1 MAIRSDEITSIIKS
15 AIDDFDSGVETRSVG
30 TVVEVGDGIAQIYGL
45 SGALASEL
53 LEFPNGLMGMAL
65 NLEEETV
72 GAVILGNATAIKEGD
87 TVKTTGRVVQ
97 VPVGAALL
105 GRVVD
110 PLGRPLDDKGPIA
123 TTASRPVERIAPGVI
138 VRQGVDTPV
147 QTGVKAID
155 ALIPIGR
162 GQRELIIGDR
172 QTGKTAICLDTIINQ
187 KGKGLVCIYVAI
199 GQKLSTVANTV
210 AVLEQ
215 YGAMEYT
222 IVVVAGAEEP
232 APLQYLA
239 PYSGVAM
246 GEEVMEN
253 GVEVP
258 GQGLVK
264 DALCVYDDLSKH
276 AWAYREM
283 ALLLRRP
290 PGREA
295 YPGDVFYLHSRLLER
310 AARMNDEN
318 GGGSLTALPI
328 VETQAGDV
336 SAYIPTNIISI
347 TDGQIF
353 LETDLF
359 NAGQRPALNIGI
371 SVSRVGS
378 AAQTK
383 AMKTVAA
390 PLKLD
395 LAQYRS
401 LAAFAQFASD
411 LDKATRD
418 QLTRGEKLS
427 EITKQPQ
434 YQPLG
439 VEKQVAILYAAT
451 KGKLDDVPTP
461 RVREFESQFYRFLET
476 ERPAILTELAD
487 KKALS
492 DDLQQGARRSHR
504 GLPHVASWPRPGE
517 SQTRGKPAGHPQTD
531 RIRQEHQA
539 DHAGDAVRRRVEAEA
554 RPGRHAG
561 CSALLREARRGAG
574 RPRRRA
580 RAGGPPAPRQA
591 GGWQAPDRA
600 DHDGPPAVGAAQHQ
614 HRPVR
619 LARHRRQPG
628 GRGAHHGRAQ
638 GPRRDAPER
647 RAARGPLRD
656 VRRPAGVRR
665 RAAAGPPRHRRLP
678 GRHLRPRRHR
688 LQPPSSRPWSSAR
701 RH

>member
-1 MAIRSDEITSIIKS
+1 MAIRSDEITSIIKA
-15 AIDDFDSGVETRSVG
+15 AIDSFDAAVETRNVG

-45 SGALASEL
+45 EGALASEM
-53 LEFPNGLMGMAL
+53 LEFPGGVMGLAL
-65 NLEEETV
+65 NLQEETV
-72 GAVILGNATAIKEGD
+72 GAVLLGASAAIKEGD

-110 PLGRPLDDKGPIA
+110 ALGRPIDDKGPIA
-123 TTASRPVERIAPGVI
+123 TKASRAVERIAPGVI
-138 VRQGVDTPV
+138 VRQSV
-147 QTGVKAID
+147 D

-172 QTGKTAICLDTIINQ
+172 QTGKTALAIDTIINQ

-215 YGAMEYT
+215 HGAMEHT
-222 IVVVAGAEEP
+222 IVVVAGAEDP

-258 GQGLVK
+258 GQGMVK

-310 AARMNDEN
+310 AARLNEEN

-328 VETQAGDV
+328 IETQAGDV
-336 SAYIPTNIISI
+336 SAYIPTNVISI

-383 AMKTVAA
+383 AMKKVAA

-395 LAQYRS
+395 LAQYRA

-427 EITKQPQ
+427 EIVKQPQ
-434 YQPLG
+434 YQPLP
-439 VEKQVAILYAAT
+439 VEKQVAILYVAT
-451 KGKLDDVPTP
+451 TGKVDDIPTV
-461 RVREFESQFYRFLET
+461 RVKEFETQLYRYLET
-476 ERPAILTELAD
+476 EHPTILEELGKTKNLTDELAKQLD
-487 KKALS
+487 
-492 DDLQQGARRSHR
+492 
-504 GLPHVASWPRPGE
+504 
-517 SQTRGKPAGHPQTD
+517 
-531 RIRQEHQA
+531 
-539 DHAGDAVRRRVEAEA
+539 DAVDEFRK
-554 RPGRHAG
+554 
-561 CSALLREARRGAG
+561 SF
-574 RPRRRA
+574 
-580 RAGGPPAPRQA
+580 
-591 GGWQAPDRA
+591 
-600 DHDGPPAVGAAQHQ
+600 
-614 HRPVR
+614 
-619 LARHRRQPG
+619 LA
-628 GRGAHHGRAQ
+628 
-638 GPRRDAPER
+638 
-647 RAARGPLRD
+647 
-656 VRRPAGVRR
+656 
-665 RAAAGPPRHRRLP
+665 
-678 GRHLRPRRHR
+678 
-688 LQPPSSRPWSSAR
+688 
-701 RH
+701 

>member
-1 MAIRSDEITSIIKS
+1 MAIRSDEIISIIKS
-15 AIDDFDSGVETRSVG
+15 AIDRFDDTAETRSVG
-30 TVVEVGDGIAQIYGL
+30 TVVEFGDGIAQIYGL
-45 SGALASEL
+45 EGALASEL
-53 LEFPNGLMGMAL
+53 LEFPNGVMGMAL

-72 GAVILGNATAIKEGD
+72 GAVVLGEASGVREGD
-87 TVKTTGRVVQ
+87 TVKTTGRVVE

-110 PLGRPLDDKGPIA
+110 PLGRPLDDKGPIE
-123 TTASRPVERIAPGVI
+123 TTRTRPVERIAPGVI
-138 VRQGVDTPV
+138 VRKGVDTPV
-147 QTGVKAID
+147 QTGIKAID

-172 QTGKTAICLDTIINQ
+172 QTGKTAIAIDTIINQ
-187 KGKGLVCIYVAI
+187 RGKGLVCIYVAI
-199 GQKLSTVANTV
+199 GQKLSTVAQTV
-210 AVLEQ
+210 ALLEAN
-215 YGAMEYT
+215 GAMDHT
-222 IVVVAGAEEP
+222 IVVVAGAEEA

-246 GEEVMEN
+246 GEEVMEE

-310 AARMNDEN
+310 AARMSEEN

-328 VETQAGDV
+328 IETQAGDV
-336 SAYIPTNIISI
+336 SAYIPTNVISI

-383 AMKTVAA
+383 AMKKVAA

-427 EITKQPQ
+427 EVIKQPQ
-434 YQPLG
+434 YEPLA
-439 VEKQVAILYAAT
+439 VEKQVTILYAAT
-451 KGKLDDVPTP
+451 KGKLDDIPTP
-461 RVREFESQFYRFLET
+461 RVREFESGLYRFLET
-476 ERPAILTELAD
+476 ERPNVLQELGETRTLSDELAQAMD
-487 KKALS
+487 EAI
-492 DDLQQGARRSHR
+492 DAY
-504 GLPHVASWPRPGE
+504 
-517 SQTRGKPAGHPQTD
+517 
-531 RIRQEHQA
+531 RQ
-539 DHAGDAVRRRVEAEA
+539 
-554 RPGRHAG
+554 
-561 CSALLREARRGAG
+561 SF
-574 RPRRRA
+574 
-580 RAGGPPAPRQA
+580 
-591 GGWQAPDRA
+591 
-600 DHDGPPAVGAAQHQ
+600 
-614 HRPVR
+614 
-619 LARHRRQPG
+619 LA
-628 GRGAHHGRAQ
+628 
-638 GPRRDAPER
+638 
-647 RAARGPLRD
+647 
-656 VRRPAGVRR
+656 
-665 RAAAGPPRHRRLP
+665 
-678 GRHLRPRRHR
+678 
-688 LQPPSSRPWSSAR
+688 
-701 RH
+701 